1 MDHLLRSEGLSAGY
15 GSGDVIRSIN
25 LAIARKDRVVLIGRN
40 GVGKTTLVRCLVGL
54 ILASAGKLRFGT
66 VDILPLPA
74 RKRAGLGIGYVP
86 QGRHVFSE
94 LTVREN
100 LLVGEEIG
108 RSRPGRRLRYD
119 LVYRYFPVLKE
130 RKDQRAGTLSG
141 GEQQML
147 AIGRALVGDPEL
159 CVLDEPSAG
168 IQPSLVMEITDVLR
182 RLNEEEGLTLLLVE
196 QNLRVISRVGTHGLV
211 MNRGSI
217 IAQLDQASLQ
227 DSEQVAHYLTI

>member
-1 MDHLLRSEGLSAGY
+1 MDLLLSAEGLSAGY
-15 GSGDVIRSIN
+15 GSGDVIRGID
-25 LAIARKDRVVLIGRN
+25 LTIAHGDRVVVIGRN
-40 GVGKTTLVRCLVGL
+40 GVGKTTLVRCLLGL
-54 ILASAGKLRFGT
+54 ITASAGMLRFGA
-66 VDILPLPA
+66 VDLLPLPS
-74 RKRAGLGIGYVP
+74 RKRAGLGIGYIP
-86 QGRHVFSE
+86 QGRHVFPE

-108 RSRPGRRLRYD
+108 RNRPGRRLRYD
-119 LVYRYFPVLKE
+119 LVYRYFPVLEE

-168 IQPSLVMEITDVLR
+168 IQPSLVMEIIGVLR

-196 QNLRVISRVGTHGLV
+196 QNLRVISKVGTHGLV

-217 IAQLDQASLQ
+217 IAQLDRASLQ
-227 DSEQVAHYLTI
+227 DSEQLAHYLTI

>member
-1 MDHLLRSEGLSAGY
+1 
-15 GSGDVIRSIN
+15 
-25 LAIARKDRVVLIGRN
+25 VVLLGRN

-54 ILASAGKLRFGT
+54 IGGRAKTLRFGT
-66 VDILPLPA
+66 VELASLPA
-74 RKRAGLGIGYVP
+74 RKRAALGIGYVP
-86 QGRHVFSE
+86 QGRHVFPE
-94 LTVREN
+94 LTVGEN

-108 RSRPGRRLRYD
+108 RDRPGRRLRYD
-119 LVYRYFPVLKE
+119 LVYRYFPVLRA

-147 AIGRALVGDPEL
+147 AIGRALVGEPVL

-168 IQPSLVMEITDVLR
+168 IQPSIVIEITDVLR

-196 QNLRVISRVGTHGLV
+196 QNLKVISMVGNHGLV

-217 IAQLDQASLQ
+217 IAELDRASLQ
-227 DSEQVAHYLTI
+227 DGEQLAQYLTI